1 MAKRTTT
8 PRRSKG
14 KGRGKKPGSGGQGG
28 FTWSQ
33 GEHWIAG
40 GLLVLAVV
48 ATLVFVP
55 SLRKHG
61 EASTT
66 MMREVR
72 FASAPN
78 WVGDSL
84 LQHLAETAM
93 HATGEESS
101 PHNRATLAR
110 VRAALDE
117 TGWFAQVDQVQRAS
131 DGAIIVTGRFLAP
144 TTIVEDQYGE
154 AIVDAQG
161 RLLPAQCQL
170 DPTAHIIRLIHPR
183 QHRPVRARR
192 AWESQ
197 DVHAGL
203 AVLNQIASK
212 DWAMQINAIDLSQW
226 HRNGRLVLMTDRDSR
241 IIWGSAPG
249 EETPLEAMAD
259 RKLIRLDH
267 LFRSSGRV
275 DQHHAGEIDLTDASV
290 VVRR

>member
-1 MAKRTTT
+1 M
-8 PRRSKG
+8 
-14 KGRGKKPGSGGQGG
+14 G
-28 FTWSQ
+28 FTWAQ
-33 GEHWIAG
+33 GERWIAG
-40 GLLVLAVV
+40 SLLLVA
-48 ATLVFVP
+48 AISTLIFVP

-61 EASTT
+61 ETT
-66 MMREVR
+66 TPMVREVR
-72 FASAPN
+72 FAHAPN
-78 WVGDSL
+78 WAGDSL

-93 HATGEESS
+93 HAIGKETS
-101 PHNRATLAR
+101 PHDRATLAR
-110 VRAALDE
+110 VRTALDE
-117 TGWFAQVDQVQRAS
+117 TGWFAQVDQVQRSS
-131 DGAIIVTGRFLAP
+131 DGAIVVTGQFLAP
-144 TTIVEDQYGE
+144 TTIIEDRYGE

-170 DPTAHIIRLIHPR
+170 DPAAHVIRLIHPR

-203 AVLNQIASK
+203 AVLHQIASK
-212 DWAMQINAIDLSQW
+212 DWAVQIKAIDLSQW
-226 HRNGRLVLMTDRDSR
+226 NRNGRLILTTDRDSR